1 MRGWGD
7 KIQVQKCE
15 KKKKLTW
22 TVEQNSSS
30 RPGYFKQE
38 GVLLAI
44 NSYVK

>member
-1 MRGWGD
+1 M
-7 KIQVQKCE
+7 QESE
-15 KKKKLTW
+15 KKKNLTW

-30 RPGYFKQE
+30 RPEYFKQE